1 MLNSSSVPL
10 HFFLLVKDAN
20 HMNVLSYLVSTYF
33 GSTQMPKIDDDVP
46 SKLYFYV
53 QKENS
58 AEFDGSLTLGTVLK
72 KGESLIPKCA
82 RWIIYFQVLCW
93 SHITYHIQTAKTEIM
108 KS

>member
-72 KGESLIPKCA
+72 KYCVGPILHTISKHTV
-82 RWIIYFQVLCW
+82 RWKMYYQ
-93 SHITYHIQTAKTEIM
+93 K
-108 KS
+108 

>member
-1 MLNSSSVPL
+1 MVLHSVLYKLLSKMLNSSSVPL

-72 KGESLIPKCA
+72 KGEK
-82 RWIIYFQVLCW
+82 
-93 SHITYHIQTAKTEIM
+93 SHTKM
-108 KS
+108 